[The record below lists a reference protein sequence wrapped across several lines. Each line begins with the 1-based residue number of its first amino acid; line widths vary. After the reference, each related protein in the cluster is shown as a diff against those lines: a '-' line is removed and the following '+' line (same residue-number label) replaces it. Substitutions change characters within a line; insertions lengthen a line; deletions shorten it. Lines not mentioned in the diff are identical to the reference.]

1 MGTKQINKCYS
12 DRFRYIHAYS
22 CIIRHIQGLFRYNQ
36 TYSGSCVILVYSEP
50 WHIQKPGVFRGRGI
64 LRSLSNIHDGT
75 FFENVNFTD
84 VIIFT
89 NHNCCNISFSRP
101 LLYEINIYF
110 LIQVSFLL
118 LKYLCVAWFYKVNQM
133 VNKDLNVELSC
144 LSTVKMMFTKL
155 LLGKEMED
163 AGSRQ

>member
-22 CIIRHIQGLFRYNQ
+22 CIIRHIQELFRYNQ
-36 TYSGSCVILVYSEP
+36 TYSGSCVILIYSEP

-75 FFENVNFTD
+75 FFENINFTD

-89 NHNCCNISFSRP
+89 NYNCCNISFSRP
-101 LLYEINIYF
+101 LLYEISIYF
-110 LIQVSFLL
+110 FNSGLI
-118 LKYLCVAWFYKVNQM
+118 
-133 VNKDLNVELSC
+133 
-144 LSTVKMMFTKL
+144 FTLEVFMCCMILQSKSN
-155 LLGKEMED
+155 GK
-163 AGSRQ
+163 

>member
-75 FFENVNFTD
+75 FFENINFTD

-89 NHNCCNISFSRP
+89 NYNCCNISFSRP
-101 LLYEINIYF
+101 LLYEISIYF
-110 LIQVSFLL
+110 FNSGLI
-118 LKYLCVAWFYKVNQM
+118 
-133 VNKDLNVELSC
+133 
-144 LSTVKMMFTKL
+144 FTLEVFMCCMILQSKSNS
-155 LLGKEMED
+155 K
-163 AGSRQ
+163 